1 MKIKVPACKELYA
14 ADKTKKDAEKA
25 VRKKSPLSNEMKA
38 LPAESSKS
46 KEEKVQHAEPSK
58 SKAKEND
65 GLDSLINSTEEYFA
79 SISPEDADKMAL
91 ESFNAMSEEEKQGGF

>member
-46 KEEKVQHAEPSK
+46 KEEEDD
-58 SKAKEND
+58 E
-65 GLDSLINSTEEYFA
+65 NSTEEYFA
-79 SISPEDADKMAL
+79 SISPEYADKMAL
-91 ESFNAMSEEEKQGGF
+91 GFFNAMPEEEKDEQLSFFLDAQEPE